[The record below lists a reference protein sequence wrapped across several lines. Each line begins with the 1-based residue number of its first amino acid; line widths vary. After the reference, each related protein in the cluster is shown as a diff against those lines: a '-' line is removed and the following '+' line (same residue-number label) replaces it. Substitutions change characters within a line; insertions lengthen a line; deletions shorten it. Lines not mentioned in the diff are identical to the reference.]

1 MRTLL
6 IIYTDQLGTR
16 FICPESETSE
26 TNTNIKKANIM
37 RTLNQTKIE
46 AVLLTLT
53 ASLLT
58 IMFILFNNF

>member
-16 FICPESETSE
+16 LLYTESETKQ
-26 TNTNIKKANIM
+26 TTINNKKHNKM

-46 AVLLTLT
+46 AALLTLT